1 MYCVHLL
8 SREAE
13 NQELQPTRD
22 TEHGYTTVLKAL
34 PIFSHIILRINF
46 RILHLTDEKIVQ
58 RDVKDLFRVTQYV
71 H

>member
-1 MYCVHLL
+1 MFVHLL
-8 SREAE
+8 FREAE
-13 NQELQPTRD
+13 NQKLQPTHD
-22 TEHGYTTVLKAL
+22 IEHGYTMVLKAL
-34 PIFSHIILRINF
+34 PIFSHIILRIHF